1 LRYVL
6 LKVKRLTLNRR
17 EQRLLLFLE
26 QNRQKHVPA
35 PLSEQLESYALITHE
50 GNLFQ
55 IRDLQSGLIFPLYP
69 IGAAWLSHPATE
81 CAQPGFQDV
90 TVERQPM
97 TVMCHTALMDGR
109 QVRLYVGGSLEDD
122 MYILSTYQS
131 TLLLLL
137 PCLLGL
143 AAAGGHFLSRRAMR
157 PVDRMTKA
165 ALDIGIGKLSSRLP
179 LPSAQ
184 DELWSLW
191 NQLLDHLERVR
202 SRV

>member
-1 LRYVL
+1 
-6 LKVKRLTLNRR
+6 
-17 EQRLLLFLE
+17 
-26 QNRQKHVPA
+26 
-35 PLSEQLESYALITHE
+35 
-50 GNLFQ
+50 
-55 IRDLQSGLIFPLYP
+55 
-69 IGAAWLSHPATE
+69 
-81 CAQPGFQDV
+81 
-90 TVERQPM
+90 
-97 TVMCHTALMDGR
+97 MCHTALMDGR

-191 NQLLDHLERVR
+191 NQLLDHLERVQ